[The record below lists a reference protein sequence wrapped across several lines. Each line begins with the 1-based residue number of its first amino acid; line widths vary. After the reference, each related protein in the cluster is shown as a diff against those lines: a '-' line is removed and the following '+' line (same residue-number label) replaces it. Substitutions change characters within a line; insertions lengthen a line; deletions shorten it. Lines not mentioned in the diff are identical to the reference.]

1 VLLQSAGHA
10 LEAWRLHQA
19 SIKVD
24 AALIEAA
31 RPLKPDVA
39 DPDVARGLLR
49 TRLET
54 WSSRSVD
61 PNTAPLLAEL
71 AQLTAAKAGSASLQ
85 VVALTSMEDGLRAR
99 LAADDAAAL
108 TAATST
114 LAAAGWSEAEDA
126 GRVVTTAADPSAI
139 VATWRSGA
147 RTR

>member
-19 SIKVD
+19 SVQTD
-24 AALIEAA
+24 AALLDAA
-31 RPLKPDVA
+31 RPLKSDVA
-39 DPDVARGLLR
+39 DPDAARSLLR
-49 TRLET
+49 ARLEA
-54 WSSRSVD
+54 WSTRSVD
-61 PNTAPLLAEL
+61 PSTAPFLVEL
-71 AQLTAAKAGSASLQ
+71 AQLTEAKAGSASLQ